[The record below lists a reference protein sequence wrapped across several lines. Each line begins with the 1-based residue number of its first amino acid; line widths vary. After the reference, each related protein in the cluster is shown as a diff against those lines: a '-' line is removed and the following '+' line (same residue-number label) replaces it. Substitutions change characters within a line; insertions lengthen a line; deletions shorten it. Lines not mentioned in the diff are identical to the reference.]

1 MNADERQGQNRG
13 PEEHETQRASR
24 HNRITIDPVTRLEG
38 HGKIEIFLNDQGRV
52 ENAYLQVPEL
62 RGFEKFCEGRRA
74 EDMPQLTSRICGVC
88 PVAHH
93 MAAVK
98 ALDACFGVE
107 PTPLARKLR
116 ELTYAGYYIY
126 DHILHFF
133 FLGGPDFIVGPEA
146 PKEKRNILGVIEKVG
161 LELAKEVIK
170 HRAYGQKMT
179 ELLGG
184 KPTHPV
190 CGLPGG
196 MTKGL
201 TEESRQE
208 METMARSCEGFA
220 LKTLEIFH
228 ALVLGNKDYLALI
241 RNPKFAPR
249 VYNMGLVD
257 GQNRVNFYDGQ
268 VRVTDPEGK
277 EFVKF
282 DPQDYLDHIAEQVLE
297 WSYVKVPYLKAVGYQ
312 GLRDGKD
319 SGLYRVGPL
328 GRLNAADG
336 LATPKAQAEYEKFV
350 TTLGPKPVNN
360 TLAYHWARLIEL
372 LYATERAIEL
382 ATEPEITG
390 TDYRNMDFHP
400 TGKGVG
406 IVEAA
411 RGTLI
416 HHYETTEDMLVKRVN
431 LIVATTNNK
440 GVINM
445 SVRDA
450 ARELIRNGKA
460 TEGLLNTVE
469 MFFRAYD
476 PCFGCASHSF
486 GSIALEVTVRDASG
500 AVVDIIRNQE

>member
-1 MNADERQGQNRG
+1 M
-13 PEEHETQRASR
+13 
-24 HNRITIDPVTRLEG
+24 NRITIDPVTRLEG
-38 HGKIEIFLNDQGRV
+38 HGKIEIFLNDRGEV

-62 RGFEKFCEGRRA
+62 RGFEKFCEGRKA

-98 ALDACFGVE
+98 ALDAAFGVE
-107 PTPLARKLR
+107 PTPLAKKLR
-116 ELTYAGYYIY
+116 ELTYSGYFIY

-133 FLGGPDFIVGPEA
+133 FLGGPDFVVGPEA
-146 PKEKRNILGVIEKVG
+146 PREKRNILGVIEKVG
-161 LELAKEVIK
+161 LDLAKEVIK

-179 ELLGG
+179 EILGG

-201 TEESRQE
+201 TEETRKE
-208 METMARSCEGFA
+208 MEMMARSSEAFA

-228 ALVLGNKDYLALI
+228 SLVLDNKDYLALI
-241 RNPKFAPR
+241 VNPAHALR
-249 VYNMGLVD
+249 VYNMGIVD
-257 GQNRVNFYDGQ
+257 ANNRVNFYDGR
-268 VRVTDPEGK
+268 VRVTDPEGR

-282 DPQDYLDHIAEQVLE
+282 DPQDYLSHIAEHVLD
-297 WSYVKVPYLKAVGYQ
+297 WSYVKVPYLKAIGYK
-312 GLRDGKD
+312 GLVDGKD
-319 SGLYRVGPL
+319 SGIYRVGPL

-336 LATPKAQAEYEKFV
+336 MATPKAQAAYEEFV
-350 TTLGPKPVNN
+350 ATLGPKPINN

-382 ATEPEITG
+382 CMDPEITG
-390 TDYRNMDFHP
+390 TDYRNMNFKP
-400 TGKGVG
+400 TYQGVG
-406 IVEAA
+406 IVEAC

-416 HHYETTEDMLVKRVN
+416 HHYELTEDLLMKKVN

-440 GVINM
+440 GAINM
-445 SVRDA
+445 SVRNA
-450 ARELIRNGKA
+450 ARDLIKGGKA
-460 TEGLLNTVE
+460 TEGLLNTIE

-476 PCFGCASHSF
+476 PCFGCASHTL
-486 GSIALEVTVRDASG
+486 GQVALEVNIRDAAGSIVQTIG
-500 AVVDIIRNQE
+500 R